1 MDVVNSIAA
10 ESIFVSTATQQ
21 SQLEELAN
29 RALSNGI
36 DLYMR
41 KDYEGAAKEFQ
52 RSIGLSPQSQY
63 AVDASNY
70 MANAYLQL
78 NQTEK
83 AIQAYKTSISLNPY
97 RDDTH
102 IILGNLYFSEKRY
115 REAENEY
122 KQAIRLNPTENNYY
136 SLGQAYLELGQ
147 YNAAKNQFNT
157 VKHLSPDSP
166 NGDFGLG
173 LVYSRQGDFE
183 EAIRQFKK
191 AIGIEN
197 ELYDA
202 YAEMGYAYADLGQM
216 DKAQEQVDSLEQ
228 ERPGLAE
235 MLSLYMNKVDSP
247 KFMFA
252 YSTDF
257 MYMKPVKTQVSALD
271 SYLANANTSKTFTM
285 KFSFSKEM
293 DRDSVENRFNWKIA
307 RASGSGPGQAYN
319 FGLPVP
325 STEISLS
332 PYPDYVFYDSETLTA
347 TVYFTIHQNAS
358 ADGTI
363 DPSHIE
369 FKFNGEDRYGYTMDP
384 EHDQFSGFSKIA

>member
-1 MDVVNSIAA
+1 MDLVNSVAA
-10 ESIFVSTATQQ
+10 ENIFISTASQQ

-52 RSIGLSPQSQY
+52 RSIGLAPQSQY
-63 AVDASNY
+63 SVDASNY

-83 AIQAYKTSISLNPY
+83 AIKAYKTSISLNPY

-102 IILGNLYFSEKRY
+102 IMLGNLYFSENRY

-122 KQAIRLNPTENNYY
+122 KKAVRLNPTANNYY
-136 SLGQAYLELGQ
+136 ALGQACLELGQ
-147 YNAAKNQFNT
+147 YNDAENQFNT
-157 VKHLSPDSP
+157 VKRLAPDSP
-166 NGDFGLG
+166 NGNFGLG
-173 LVYSRQGDFE
+173 LTYSRQGRFE
-183 EAIRQFKK
+183 DAIRQFKE
-191 AIGIEN
+191 AIGIEKD
-197 ELYDA
+197 LYDVHT
-202 YAEMGYAYADLGQM
+202 EMGYAYADLGQM
-216 DKAQEQVDSLEQ
+216 DKAQEQVDYIEQ
-228 ERPGLAE
+228 ERPGLAQ
-235 MLSLYMNKVDSP
+235 MLSLYMYKVDPP

-252 YSTDF
+252 YSTNF
-257 MYMKPVKTQVSALD
+257 MSLKSVKTQVSALD

-285 KFSFSKEM
+285 KFSFSKAM
-293 DRDSVENRFNWKIA
+293 DRDSVEDRFNWKIG

-325 STEISLS
+325 STEISIP
-332 PYPDYVFYDSETLTA
+332 PYPDYVFYDSEASTA

-369 FKFNGEDRYGYTMDP
+369 FKFNGKDQYGYTMDP
-384 EHDQFSGFSKIA
+384 ERDQFSGFSKVA

>member
-1 MDVVNSIAA
+1 MDLVNSVSA
-10 ESIFVSTATQQ
+10 ENIFISTASQQ

-41 KDYEGAAKEFQ
+41 KDYEGAAKAFQ
-52 RSIGLSPQSQY
+52 RSIGLAPQSQY
-63 AVDASNY
+63 SVDASNY
-70 MANAYLQL
+70 MANAYLKL

-83 AIQAYKTSISLNPY
+83 AIKAYKTSIDLNPY
-97 RDDTH
+97 RNDTH
-102 IILGNLYFSEKRY
+102 ITLGNLYFSEKRY
-115 REAENEY
+115 KEAEIEY
-122 KQAIRLNPTENNYY
+122 KEAVRLSPIANNYY
-136 SLGQAYLELGQ
+136 ALGQAYLELGQ
-147 YNAAKNQFNT
+147 YNDAENQFNT
-157 VKHLSPDSP
+157 VKRLAPDSP
-166 NGDFGLG
+166 NGNYGLG
-173 LVYSRQGDFE
+173 LAYSRQGRFE
-183 EAIRQFKK
+183 DAIRQFKE

-197 ELYDA
+197 NLYDA

-216 DKAQEQVDSLEQ
+216 DKAQEQVDYIEQ
-228 ERPGLAE
+228 ERPDLAQ
-235 MLSLYMNKVDSP
+235 MLSLYMYKVDPP

-252 YSTDF
+252 YSTSF
-257 MYMKPVKTQVSALD
+257 MYLKSVKTQVSALD

-293 DRDSVENRFNWKIA
+293 DRDSVEDRFNWKIG

-325 STEISLS
+325 STEISIP
-332 PYPDYVFYDSETLTA
+332 PYPDYVFYDSEASTA
-347 TVYFTIHQNAS
+347 TIYFTIHQNAS

-369 FKFNGEDRYGYTMDP
+369 FKFNGEDRYGFTMDP
-384 EHDQFSGFSKIA
+384 ERDQFSGFSKVA

>member
-1 MDVVNSIAA
+1 MDLVNSVAA
-10 ESIFVSTATQQ
+10 ENIFISTASQQ

-52 RSIGLSPQSQY
+52 RSIGLAPQSQY
-63 AVDASNY
+63 SVDASNY

-83 AIQAYKTSISLNPY
+83 AIKAYKTSISLNPY

-102 IILGNLYFSEKRY
+102 IMLGNLYFSENRY

-122 KQAIRLNPTENNYY
+122 KKAVRLNPTANNYY
-136 SLGQAYLELGQ
+136 ALGQACLELGQ
-147 YNAAKNQFNT
+147 YNDAENQFNT
-157 VKHLSPDSP
+157 VKRLTPDSP
-166 NGDFGLG
+166 NGNFGLG
-173 LVYSRQGDFE
+173 LTYSRQGRFE
-183 EAIRQFKK
+183 DAIRQFKE
-191 AIGIEN
+191 AIGIEKD
-197 ELYDA
+197 LYDVHT
-202 YAEMGYAYADLGQM
+202 EMGYAYADLGQM
-216 DKAQEQVDSLEQ
+216 DKAQEQVDYIEQ
-228 ERPGLAE
+228 ERPGLAQ
-235 MLSLYMNKVDSP
+235 MLSLYMYKVDPP

-252 YSTDF
+252 YSTNF
-257 MYMKPVKTQVSALD
+257 MSLKSVKTQVSALD

-285 KFSFSKEM
+285 KFSFSKAM
-293 DRDSVENRFNWKIA
+293 DRDSVEDRFNWKIG

-325 STEISLS
+325 STEISIP
-332 PYPDYVFYDSETLTA
+332 PYPDYVFYDSEASTA

-369 FKFNGEDRYGYTMDP
+369 FKFNGKDQYGYTMDP
-384 EHDQFSGFSKIA
+384 ERDQFSGFSKVA

>member
-1 MDVVNSIAA
+1 MDVVNSVAA
-10 ESIFVSTATQQ
+10 ENIFISTASQQ
-21 SQLEELAN
+21 SQLDELAN

-36 DLYMR
+36 DLYMK

-52 RSIGLSPQSQY
+52 RSIGLAPQSQY
-63 AVDASNY
+63 SVDASNY

-83 AIQAYKTSISLNPY
+83 AIKAYKTSISLNPY

-102 IILGNLYFSEKRY
+102 IILGNLYFSENRY

-122 KQAIRLNPTENNYY
+122 KQAVRLNPTANNYY
-136 SLGQAYLELGQ
+136 ALGQVYLELGQ
-147 YNAAKNQFNT
+147 YNDAENQFNT
-157 VKHLSPDSP
+157 VKRLAPDSP
-166 NGDFGLG
+166 NGNFGLG
-173 LVYSRQGDFE
+173 LAYSRQGDFE
-183 EAIRQFKK
+183 EAIRQFKES
-191 AIGIEN
+191 IGIEN

-202 YAEMGYAYADLGQM
+202 YAEMGYAYADSGQM
-216 DKAQEQVDSLEQ
+216 DKAQEQVDYLEK
-228 ERPGLAE
+228 ERPDLAG
-235 MLSLYMNKVDSP
+235 MLSLYMNKVDPP

-257 MYMKPVKTQVSALD
+257 MYLKSVKTQISALD

-293 DRDSVENRFNWKIA
+293 DRDSVEDRFNWKIG
-307 RASGSGPGQAYN
+307 RASGNGPGQAYN

-325 STEISLS
+325 STEISIP
-332 PYPDYVFYDSETLTA
+332 PYPDYIYYDSEASTA

-369 FKFNGEDRYGYTMDP
+369 FKFNGEDRYGYPMDP
-384 EHDQFSGFSKIA
+384 KRDQFSGFSKVA

>member
-1 MDVVNSIAA
+1 MDVVNSVAA
-10 ESIFVSTATQQ
+10 ENIFISTASQQ

-52 RSIGLSPQSQY
+52 RSIGLAPQSQY
-63 AVDASNY
+63 SVDASNY

-83 AIQAYKTSISLNPY
+83 AIKAYKTSISLNPY

-102 IILGNLYFSEKRY
+102 IILGNLYFSENRY

-122 KQAIRLNPTENNYY
+122 KQAVRLNPTENNYY
-136 SLGQAYLELGQ
+136 ALGQVYLELGQ
-147 YNAAKNQFNT
+147 YNDAENQFNT
-157 VKHLSPDSP
+157 VKRLAPDSP
-166 NGDFGLG
+166 NGNFGLG
-173 LVYSRQGDFE
+173 LTYSRQGLFE
-183 EAIRQFKK
+183 EAIRQFKV

-197 ELYDA
+197 DLYDA

-216 DKAQEQVDSLEQ
+216 DKAQEQVDYIEQ
-228 ERPGLAE
+228 ERPDLAE
-235 MLSLYMNKVDSP
+235 MLSLYMNKVDPP

-252 YSTDF
+252 YSTNF
-257 MYMKPVKTQVSALD
+257 MYLKSVKTQISALD
-271 SYLANANTSKTFTM
+271 SYLENANTSKTFTM

-293 DRDSVENRFNWKIA
+293 DRDSVEDRFNWKIG
-307 RASGSGPGQAYN
+307 RASGNGPGQAYN

-325 STEISLS
+325 STEMSIS
-332 PYPDYVFYDSETLTA
+332 PYPDYVYYDSEASTA

-369 FKFNGEDRYGYTMDP
+369 FKFNGEDRYGYPMDP
-384 EHDQFSGFSKIA
+384 ERDQFSGFSKVA

>member
-1 MDVVNSIAA
+1 MDVMNSVAA
-10 ESIFVSTATQQ
+10 ENIFISTASQQ

-52 RSIGLSPQSQY
+52 RSIGLAPQSQHS
-63 AVDASNY
+63 VDASNY

-102 IILGNLYFSEKRY
+102 ITLGNLYFSENRY

-136 SLGQAYLELGQ
+136 ALGQAYLELGQ
-147 YNAAKNQFNT
+147 YNDAENQFNT
-157 VKHLSPDSP
+157 VKRLAPDSP
-166 NGDFGLG
+166 NGNFGLG
-173 LVYSRQGDFE
+173 LAHSRQGDFE
-183 EAIRQFKK
+183 KAIREFKN

-216 DKAQEQVDSLEQ
+216 DKAQEQFDYIEQ
-228 ERPGLAE
+228 ERPDLAE
-235 MLSLYMNKVDSP
+235 MLSLYMNKVDPP

-257 MYMKPVKTQVSALD
+257 MYLKSVKTKVSALD

-293 DRDSVENRFNWKIA
+293 DRDSVEDRFNWKIG
-307 RASGSGPGQAYN
+307 RASGNGPGQAYN

-325 STEISLS
+325 STEISIP
-332 PYPDYVFYDSETLTA
+332 PYPDYIYYDSEASTA

-363 DPSHIE
+363 DPSHIQ
-369 FKFNGEDRYGYTMDP
+369 FKFNGEDRYGFTMDP
-384 EHDQFSGFSKIA
+384 ERDQFSGFSKVA

>member
-1 MDVVNSIAA
+1 MDVVNSVAA

-115 REAENEY
+115 SEAENEY

-157 VKHLSPDSP
+157 VKHLAPDSP
-166 NGDFGLG
+166 NGNFGLG
-173 LVYSRQGDFE
+173 LVYSRQGNFE
-183 EAIRQFKK
+183 AAIREFEQ

-197 ELYDA
+197 ELHDA

-216 DKAQEQVDSLEQ
+216 DRAQEQIDSLKQ
-228 ERPGLAE
+228 ERPDLAE

-257 MYMKPVKTQVSALD
+257 MYMKSVKTQVSALD

-293 DRDSVENRFNWKIA
+293 DRDSVENRFNWTIG
-307 RASGSGPGQAYN
+307 RASGNGPGQAYN

-347 TVYFTIHQNAS
+347 TVYFTLHQNAS

-369 FKFNGEDRYGYTMDP
+369 FKFNGKDRYGYTMDP
-384 EHDQFSGFSKIA
+384 EYDQFNGFTKVA

>member
-1 MDVVNSIAA
+1 MDVVNSVAA
-10 ESIFVSTATQQ
+10 GSIFVSTATQQ

-52 RSIGLSPQSQY
+52 RSIGLAPQSQY
-63 AVDASNY
+63 AIDASNY

-78 NQTEK
+78 NQPEK

-102 IILGNLYFSEKRY
+102 IMLGNLYFSEKRY
-115 REAENEY
+115 RDAENEY

-157 VKHLSPDSP
+157 VKHLAPESP
-166 NGDFGLG
+166 NGNFGLG
-173 LVYSRQGDFE
+173 LVCSRQGDFE

-216 DKAQEQVDSLEQ
+216 DKAQEQVDSLKQ

-247 KFMFA
+247 KFIFA

-257 MYMKPVKTQVSALD
+257 MYMKSVKTQVSALD
-271 SYLANANTSKTFTM
+271 SYLANANTSKTFTL
-285 KFSFSKEM
+285 KFSFNKEM
-293 DRDSVENRFNWKIA
+293 DRDSVEDRFNWKIS
-307 RASGSGPGQAYN
+307 RASGGGPGQAYN
-319 FGLPVP
+319 FGMPVP

-369 FKFNGEDRYGYTMDP
+369 FKFNGEDRYGYPMDP
-384 EHDQFSGFSKIA
+384 ERDQFSGFSKVA

>member
-1 MDVVNSIAA
+1 MDVVNSVAA

-52 RSIGLSPQSQY
+52 RSIGLAPQSQY

-78 NQTEK
+78 NQPEK

-115 REAENEY
+115 RDAENEY

-157 VKHLSPDSP
+157 VKHLAPESP
-166 NGDFGLG
+166 NGNFGLG
-173 LVYSRQGDFE
+173 LVCSRQGDFE

-216 DKAQEQVDSLEQ
+216 DKAQEQVDSLKQ

-257 MYMKPVKTQVSALD
+257 MYMKSVKTQVSALD
-271 SYLANANTSKTFTM
+271 SYLANANTSKTFTL

-293 DRDSVENRFNWKIA
+293 DRDSVEDRFNWKIS
-307 RASGSGPGQAYN
+307 RASGGGPGQAYN
-319 FGLPVP
+319 FGMPVP

-369 FKFNGEDRYGYTMDP
+369 FKFNGEDRYGYPMDP
-384 EHDQFSGFSKIA
+384 ERDQFSGFSKVA

>member
-1 MDVVNSIAA
+1 MDVVNSVAA

-115 REAENEY
+115 SEAENEY

-157 VKHLSPDSP
+157 VKHLAPDSP
-166 NGDFGLG
+166 NGNFGLG
-173 LVYSRQGDFE
+173 LVYSRQGNFE
-183 EAIRQFKK
+183 AAIREFEQ

-197 ELYDA
+197 ELHDA

-216 DKAQEQVDSLEQ
+216 DRAQEQIDSLKQ
-228 ERPGLAE
+228 ERPDLAE

-257 MYMKPVKTQVSALD
+257 MYMKSVKTQVSALD

-293 DRDSVENRFNWKIA
+293 DRDSVENRFNWTTG
-307 RASGSGPGQAYN
+307 RASGNGPGQAYN

-347 TVYFTIHQNAS
+347 TVYFTLHQNAS

-384 EHDQFSGFSKIA
+384 EYDQFNGFTKVA

>member
-1 MDVVNSIAA
+1 MDVVNRVAAENIFISIA
-10 ESIFVSTATQQ
+10 SQQ

-36 DLYMR
+36 DLYTR

-52 RSIGLSPQSQY
+52 RSIGLAPQSQY
-63 AVDASNY
+63 SIDASNY

-83 AIQAYKTSISLNPY
+83 AIKAYKTSISLNPY

-102 IILGNLYFSEKRY
+102 IMLGNLYFSENRY

-122 KQAIRLNPTENNYY
+122 KQAVRLNPTANNYY
-136 SLGQAYLELGQ
+136 ALGQVYLELGQ
-147 YNAAKNQFNT
+147 YNDAKNQFNT
-157 VKHLSPDSP
+157 VKRLAPDSP
-166 NGDFGLG
+166 NGNFGLG
-173 LVYSRQGDFE
+173 LTYSRQGDFE
-183 EAIRQFKK
+183 EAIRHFKES
-191 AIGIEN
+191 IGIEN

-216 DKAQEQVDSLEQ
+216 DKAQEQVDNIEQ
-228 ERPGLAE
+228 ERPDLAE
-235 MLSLYMNKVDSP
+235 MLSLYMNKVGPP

-252 YSTDF
+252 YSTNF
-257 MYMKPVKTQVSALD
+257 MYLKSVKTQISALD
-271 SYLANANTSKTFTM
+271 SYLENANTSKTFTM

-293 DRDSVENRFNWKIA
+293 DRDSVEDRFNWEIG
-307 RASGSGPGQAYN
+307 RASGNGPGQAYN

-325 STEISLS
+325 STEMSIS
-332 PYPDYVFYDSETLTA
+332 PYPDYVYYDSEASTA

-369 FKFNGEDRYGYTMDP
+369 FKFNGEDRYGYPMDP
-384 EHDQFSGFSKIA
+384 EKDQFSGFSKVA

>member
-1 MDVVNSIAA
+1 MDLVNSVAA
-10 ESIFVSTATQQ
+10 ENIFISTASQQ

-52 RSIGLSPQSQY
+52 RSIGLAPQSQHS
-63 AVDASNY
+63 VDASNY

-83 AIQAYKTSISLNPY
+83 AIKAYKTSISLNPY

-102 IILGNLYFSEKRY
+102 IMLGNLYFSEKRY
-115 REAENEY
+115 KESENEY
-122 KQAIRLNPTENNYY
+122 KEAIRLNPTENNYY

-147 YNAAKNQFNT
+147 YNDAENQFNT
-157 VKHLSPDSP
+157 VKRLAPDSP
-166 NGDFGLG
+166 NGNYGLG
-173 LVYSRQGDFE
+173 LAYSRQGRFE
-183 EAIRQFKK
+183 DAIHQFKE

-202 YAEMGYAYADLGQM
+202 YAEMGYAYADLGQI
-216 DKAQEQVDSLEQ
+216 DKAQEQVDYIEQ
-228 ERPGLAE
+228 ERPDLAQ
-235 MLSLYMNKVDSP
+235 MLSLYVYKVDPP

-257 MYMKPVKTQVSALD
+257 MYLKSVKTQVSALD
-271 SYLANANTSKTFTM
+271 SYLENANTSKTFTM

-293 DRDSVENRFNWKIA
+293 DRDSVEDRFNWKIG

-325 STEISLS
+325 STEISIP
-332 PYPDYVFYDSETLTA
+332 PYPDHVFYDSEASTA
-347 TVYFTIHQNAS
+347 TIYFTIHQNAS

-369 FKFNGEDRYGYTMDP
+369 FKFNGEDRYGFTMDP
-384 EHDQFSGFSKIA
+384 ERDQFSGFSKVA

>member
-1 MDVVNSIAA
+1 
-10 ESIFVSTATQQ
+10 
-21 SQLEELAN
+21 
-29 RALSNGI
+29 
-36 DLYMR
+36 
-41 KDYEGAAKEFQ
+41 
-52 RSIGLSPQSQY
+52 
-63 AVDASNY
+63 
-70 MANAYLQL
+70 
-78 NQTEK
+78 
-83 AIQAYKTSISLNPY
+83 
-97 RDDTH
+97 
-102 IILGNLYFSEKRY
+102 
-115 REAENEY
+115 
-122 KQAIRLNPTENNYY
+122 
-136 SLGQAYLELGQ
+136 
-147 YNAAKNQFNT
+147 
-157 VKHLSPDSP
+157 
-166 NGDFGLG
+166 
-173 LVYSRQGDFE
+173 
-183 EAIRQFKK
+183 
-191 AIGIEN
+191 
-197 ELYDA
+197 
-202 YAEMGYAYADLGQM
+202 
-216 DKAQEQVDSLEQ
+216 
-228 ERPGLAE
+228 
-235 MLSLYMNKVDSP
+235 
-247 KFMFA
+247 MFA

>member
-1 MDVVNSIAA
+1 MDVMNSVAA
-10 ESIFVSTATQQ
+10 ENIFISTASQQ

-52 RSIGLSPQSQY
+52 RSIGLAPQSQY
-63 AVDASNY
+63 SVDASNY

-83 AIQAYKTSISLNPY
+83 AIKAYKTSISLNPY

-102 IILGNLYFSEKRY
+102 IILGNLYFSENRY

-122 KQAIRLNPTENNYY
+122 KQAVRLNPTENNYY
-136 SLGQAYLELGQ
+136 ALGQAYLELGQ
-147 YNAAKNQFNT
+147 YNDAENQFNT
-157 VKHLSPDSP
+157 VKRLAPDSP
-166 NGDFGLG
+166 NGNFGLG
-173 LVYSRQGDFE
+173 LTYSRQGLFE
-183 EAIRQFKK
+183 EAIRQFKV

-197 ELYDA
+197 DLYDA

-216 DKAQEQVDSLEQ
+216 DKAQEQVDYIEQ
-228 ERPGLAE
+228 ERPDLAE
-235 MLSLYMNKVDSP
+235 MLSLYMNKVDPP

-252 YSTDF
+252 YSTNF
-257 MYMKPVKTQVSALD
+257 MYLKSVKTQISALD
-271 SYLANANTSKTFTM
+271 SYLENANTSKTFTM

-293 DRDSVENRFNWKIA
+293 DRDSVEDRFNWKIG
-307 RASGSGPGQAYN
+307 RASGNGPGQVYN

-325 STEISLS
+325 STEMSIS
-332 PYPDYVFYDSETLTA
+332 PYPDYVYYDSEASTA

-369 FKFNGEDRYGYTMDP
+369 FKFNGEDRYGYPMDP
-384 EHDQFSGFSKIA
+384 ERDQFSGFSKVA

>member
-1 MDVVNSIAA
+1 MDVVNSVAA

-52 RSIGLSPQSQY
+52 RSIGLAPQSQY

-78 NQTEK
+78 NQPEK

-115 REAENEY
+115 RDAENEY

-157 VKHLSPDSP
+157 VKHLAPESP
-166 NGDFGLG
+166 NGNFGLG
-173 LVYSRQGDFE
+173 LVCSRQGDFE

-216 DKAQEQVDSLEQ
+216 DKAQEQVDSLKQ

-257 MYMKPVKTQVSALD
+257 MYMKSVKTQVSALD
-271 SYLANANTSKTFTM
+271 SYLANANTSKTFTL

-293 DRDSVENRFNWKIA
+293 DRDSVEDRFNWKIS
-307 RASGSGPGQAYN
+307 RASGGGPGQAYN
-319 FGLPVP
+319 FGMPVP

-369 FKFNGEDRYGYTMDP
+369 FKFNGEDRYCYPMDP
-384 EHDQFSGFSKIA
+384 ERDQFSGFSKVA